1 MTSLTHGYDFFHRIV
16 IVQTD
21 YLPWKLIGPPVVSI
35 DYMYDLLNTT
45 LKLMFDRYQ
54 VYSMLVWIDYQLA
67 YVIN

>member
-16 IVQTD
+16 IVQT
-21 YLPWKLIGPPVVSI
+21 LIGPPVVSI

-45 LKLMFDRYQ
+45 LKLMFDWYK